1 MCTSDGL
8 NISIKTA
15 AMLVDMSEDRGVCRG
30 PNISDTCNALHGKQ
44 NSITYVPIVALAV
57 KYAWLVQGD
66 QPISAT
72 KLGYEGPDP
81 DLMFKPRQ
89 NSGNRSGVADFS
101 GICPAIK
108 KVIISKWT
116 HMARLPGTC
125 DDKDPG
131 GEIPRGTTVWP
142 RVTDDAVMAV
152 LEAAWLQIAD
162 DIKKALLEGRE
173 ADDATV
179 AASKMGKNAWQ
190 GMPDR
195 ANGAAAKYIRNRWTH
210 SDKSGWNPT
219 KTKKGLLDK
228 LNGAPAP
235 APAPVAAPAP

>member
-30 PNISDTCNALHGKQ
+30 PSSSDTCNALHGKQ

-57 KYAWLVQGD
+57 KYSWLVQGD

-89 NSGNRSGVADFS
+89 NSGNRSGVAVFS

-116 HMARLPGTC
+116 HMARLPGTY
-125 DDKDPG
+125 DDEDPG
-131 GEIPRGTTVWP
+131 
-142 RVTDDAVMAV
+142 A
-152 LEAAWLQIAD
+152 
-162 DIKKALLEGRE
+162 
-173 ADDATV
+173 
-179 AASKMGKNAWQ
+179 
-190 GMPDR
+190 
-195 ANGAAAKYIRNRWTH
+195 
-210 SDKSGWNPT
+210 
-219 KTKKGLLDK
+219 
-228 LNGAPAP
+228 
-235 APAPVAAPAP
+235 